1 MMSRGSLFTNII
13 LTISFG
19 KLIIANT
26 ELAGL
31 SMFKN
36 LLGTLHDTDG
46 RYNLFSGFVIC
57 VGTYKLQ

>member
-36 LLGTLHDTDG
+36 LLLYMTQM
-46 RYNLFSGFVIC
+46 
-57 VGTYKLQ
+57 VGTIYSLVS